1 MTNQPSWCEDSV
13 TKRDIQIL
21 ISQGEAITTER
32 RYVER
37 TQDTLNAG
45 EATFKQKNALLD
57 NDTKKYV
64 RDVEKYN
71 ADSNN
76 YKVAVTQHNAR
87 CSGQPPDASFIAECN
102 AKASQLDEWSAR
114 LNKESA
120 DLRQQ
125 QKELKDRIA
134 ELDTA
139 TKKDENL
146 KEVSIKQQA
155 WLSQVRAFLSTP
167 ATKNLVRKAGVT
179 QACAKINEKEKSESA
194 LKKISEK
201 AIQCLQKLYGS
212 IY

>member
-1 MTNQPSWCEDSV
+1 
-13 TKRDIQIL
+13 
-21 ISQGEAITTER
+21 
-32 RYVER
+32 
-37 TQDTLNAG
+37 
-45 EATFKQKNALLD
+45 LD

-64 RDVEKYN
+64 SDVEKYN

-76 YKVAVTQHNAR
+76 YKVAVTKHNAR
-87 CSGQPPDASFIAECN
+87 CSGQLPDAGFIAECN
-102 AKASQLDEWSAR
+102 AKASELDEWSAR
-114 LNKESA
+114 LTKESA
-120 DLRQQ
+120 DLRQW

-134 ELDTA
+134 ELDAA
-139 TKKDENL
+139 TKNWIIQKKKNDENL

-167 ATKNLVRKAGVT
+167 VTKNLVRKAGVT
-179 QACAKINEKEKSESA
+179 QACAKINEKEKSEGA